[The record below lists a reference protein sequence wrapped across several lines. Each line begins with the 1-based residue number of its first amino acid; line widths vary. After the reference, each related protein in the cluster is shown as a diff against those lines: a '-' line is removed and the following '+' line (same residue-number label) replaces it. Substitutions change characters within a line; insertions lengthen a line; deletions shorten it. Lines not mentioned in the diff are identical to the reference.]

1 MDTEKLVIR
10 RNGDSPSRPW
20 ERIVD
25 EPRGTLYQLES
36 GQSFC
41 HLLAI
46 VCPPVPGAFRGRHF
60 HRQKRE
66 EFFLVQGRMR
76 FCWYDLDTDAHGECV
91 IVPGQRLLILP
102 WLAHSFIALEPS
114 VLVEFAQ
121 VPYAE
126 SDSIP
131 ADPLDLP
138 RCRDLGQ
145 IERQRVFPDP
155 TRS

>member
-1 MDTEKLVIR
+1 METEKLVIR
-10 RNGDSPSRPW
+10 RNGADPSRPW
-20 ERIVD
+20 ERVVS

-36 GQSFC
+36 GREFC

-46 VCPPVPGAFRGRHF
+46 VCPPVAGAYRGRHF
-60 HRQKRE
+60 HREKRE

-76 FCWYDLDTDAHGECV
+76 FCWYDLDTDARGGCE
-91 IVPGQRLLILP
+91 IVPGDRLLILP
-102 WLAHSFIALEPS
+102 WLAHAFVALEES

-131 ADPLDLP
+131 ADPLDIDRCRELGKIERKRLLP
-138 RCRDLGQ
+138 R
-145 IERQRVFPDP
+145 
-155 TRS
+155 

>member
-1 MDTEKLVIR
+1 MKTEKLVIR
-10 RNGDSPSRPW
+10 KNGGDPSRPW
-20 ERIVD
+20 ERMVV

-46 VCPPVPGAFRGRHF
+46 VCPPVEGAYRGRHF
-60 HRQKRE
+60 HREKRE

-76 FCWYDLDTDAHGECV
+76 FCWYDLDTDAHAGCD
-91 IVPGQRLLILP
+91 ILPGDRLLILP
-102 WLAHSFIALEPS
+102 LLAHSFIAVEPS

-121 VPYAE
+121 IPYAE

-131 ADPLDLP
+131 ADPLDLE
-138 RCRDLGQ
+138 RCRELGKA
-145 IERQRVFPDP
+145 ERRRLLPA
-155 TRS
+155 